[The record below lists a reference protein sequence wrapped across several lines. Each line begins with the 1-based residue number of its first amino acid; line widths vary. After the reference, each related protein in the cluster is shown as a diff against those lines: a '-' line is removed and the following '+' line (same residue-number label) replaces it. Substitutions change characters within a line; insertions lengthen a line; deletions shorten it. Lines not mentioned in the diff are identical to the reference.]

1 MMVFYILIPLF
12 GLLKASF
19 AQAICPVCTV
29 TVVAAMGLSRWLG
42 VDDTIAGVW
51 IGGLTVSLIYWTMD
65 WLDGKK
71 WRFPYDRPAVI
82 IGYYVLIYFSLYYSN
97 FVHLSG
103 NKLWGID
110 KLLLGILSGSLVFWG
125 AAWLYHYLKRRN
137 DGHAYF
143 PFQKVVMPVS
153 ALLILSAIFYFI
165 TK

>member
-1 MMVFYILIPLF
+1 MAVIYILVAAF
-12 GLLKASF
+12 GLLKAAA

-29 TVVAAMGLSRWLG
+29 TVVAAVGLSRWLG
-42 VDDTIAGVW
+42 VDDTISGIWV
-51 IGGLTVSLIYWTMD
+51 GGLTVSLIYWTID

-71 WRFPYDRPAVI
+71 WRFPYDRPFI
-82 IGYYVLIYFSLYYSN
+82 ILGYYILIYLSLYYSK
-97 FVHLSG
+97 FVHLFG

-137 DGHAYF
+137 DGRAYF